1 MKVYKLSELP
11 EFKGKALALESQ
23 RLGLQSLPLGEMDAT
38 LAMLIGLMQVVE
50 SLQTEVQD
58 LQDRLKKPE
67 AESKFQASL
76 VSVAEIA
83 AALNCTPQT
92 IRNYARA
99 FGLGVR
105 LANRWVFPKEAIVD
119 IQVLMEKH
127 SARIKVSP

>member
-50 SLQTEVQD
+50 GLQTEVQD

-67 AESKFQASL
+67 AESKFQAS
-76 VSVAEIA
+76 
-83 AALNCTPQT
+83 
-92 IRNYARA
+92 
-99 FGLGVR
+99 
-105 LANRWVFPKEAIVD
+105 VD